1 MEKQK
6 LAIKKKD
13 VAPAKAIDKDEK
25 KMSQLLKKYDISN
38 MLPKIGDIVKGIV
51 IDVSRAGVV
60 LDINGIF
67 TGRVRGKEL
76 YPGEEK
82 YANLKPGDKIESTV
96 VESENENGEL
106 ELSFRCAGE
115 QKAIE
120 ELEQIKKENKT
131 IEVKALQA
139 NKGGL
144 VISYGQ
150 INGFLPVS
158 QLSPENYPRVQD
170 GDKTKILEHLKKFIG
185 KKFKVKIIEFNLKEE
200 KLIVSQKLVWIEK
213 QKQTISKYKVGNVVE
228 GEISAVA
235 NFGIFIN
242 FDESLEGL
250 IHISELSWQRI
261 DDPAKIF
268 SVGQK
273 IKAEIIGIDGAK
285 IFLSIKKLAKDPWK
299 GIEKKYKIDQKVKGK
314 ILKINP
320 FGLFVQLDKNIHGL
334 AHISSLGLKD
344 NESIEKFKIGKE
356 YTFYITSINE
366 KEHRLGLKGAGFEP
380 KSL

>member
-1 MEKQK
+1 MVKQK
-6 LAIKKKD
+6 LATKEKSITYVKT
-13 VAPAKAIDKDEK
+13 EK
-25 KMSQLLKKYDISN
+25 KISQLLKKYDIN
-38 MLPKIGDIVKGIV
+38 NLLPKVGDIVKGTV
-51 IDVSRAGVV
+51 INVSRNGII

-67 TGRVRGKEL
+67 TGVVRGREL
-76 YPGEEK
+76 YPSEEK
-82 YANLKPGDKIESTV
+82 YTNLKPGDEIEATV
-96 VESENENGEL
+96 VDLENENGEL

-115 QKAIE
+115 QKTIE
-120 ELEQIKKENKT
+120 KLKQIKEENKT

-144 VISYGQ
+144 IISYEQ

-170 GDKTKILEHLKKFIG
+170 SDKTKILEHLKKFIG
-185 KKFKVKIIEFNLKEE
+185 KKFKVKIVEFNLKEE
-200 KLIVSQKLVWIEK
+200 KLIVSQKLVWLEK
-213 QKQTISKYKVGNVVE
+213 QKQTIAEYKVGDIVE
-228 GEISAVA
+228 GKISAVA
-235 NFGIFIN
+235 NFGVFIN
-242 FDESLEGL
+242 FDKALEGL

-299 GIEKKYKIDQKVKGK
+299 GIEKKYKVDQKVKGK
-314 ILKINP
+314 VLKINP

-356 YTFYITSINE
+356 YNFYITSINE
-366 KEHRLGLKGAGFEP
+366 KEHRLGLKI
-380 KSL
+380 